1 MRHLIRVVAASA
13 LAATLFVSAS
23 AAPSTAH
30 LDDLRTF
37 MQTAHDAILPN
48 AAESELIQRDA
59 LAKGLAAL
67 DARSTSLDGDV
78 RMYGR
83 IAAAIETAN
92 VPDAEQHLQDA
103 INGLHDDAV
112 PLRDAL
118 AARVDALVPSKL
130 ASSSAHFLEAVD
142 AAMARSIDGAEA
154 FSQNAKDLHFALAT
168 IAATNARISK
178 GTAPRG
184 SPVRPGVGYFACLVG
199 DAPYRP
205 TFGSGRVKFD
215 SLFVSEVTL
224 TGYFASAAKGGV
236 EISWS
241 TGTFT
246 GPGVYALDGTSGAF
260 VVLNQNG
267 QTFYSNGTGGQ
278 VTVTGY
284 NPATK
289 RITGTFD
296 AALVDDSDLG
306 GTLTITK
313 GSFDVRRYGTS
324 GK

>member
-1 MRHLIRVVAASA
+1 MRHLIRAVAASA
-13 LAATLFVSAS
+13 LAAALFVTAS
-23 AAPSTAH
+23 AAPSTTH
-30 LDDLRTF
+30 LDDLRAF

-48 AAESELIQRDA
+48 ASETEIARLDGLTKA
-59 LAKGLAAL
+59 LAAL
-67 DARSTSLDGDV
+67 NAKSTTLDGDV
-78 RMYGR
+78 RMYGK
-83 IAAAIETAN
+83 IAAAIETLN

-118 AARVDALVPSKL
+118 AARIDTLVPSKL
-130 ASSSAHFLEAVD
+130 ASASAQFLASID
-142 AAMARSIDGAEA
+142 AALASSIDGAEA
-154 FSQNAKDLHFALAT
+154 FSQNAKDLHRALAT
-168 IAATNARISK
+168 IAATNARISR

-184 SPVRPGVGYFACLVG
+184 SALRPGVGYFACLVDG
-199 DAPYRP
+199 TTYRP
-205 TFGSGRVKFD
+205 AFGSGRVKLD

-224 TGYFASAAKGGV
+224 TGYFASAAKGGI

-241 TGTFT
+241 TGSFT
-246 GPGVYALDGTSGAF
+246 GTGVYPLDGTSGAF
-260 VVLNQNG
+260 VVLNQGG
-267 QTFYSNGTGGQ
+267 QTFYSDGSGGQ

-296 AALVDDSDLG
+296 ASVIDGSDLG
-306 GTLTITK
+306 GSRTITK
-313 GSFDVRRYGTS
+313 GSFDVRKYATF